1 MAAVLPAGDADA
13 AKAAKAD
20 ARERAMRRAR
30 FMATLRRLHGWL
42 GLWGA
47 VIGFMLGGTGIIMS
61 HRAILKLPISK
72 GEQSSVQF
80 KLAAPP
86 ADPQALAE
94 QIARQF
100 GYEGREP
107 RIKVE
112 KARDATFNGVTVR
125 QPERWELNFTHPQ
138 RQAKVEYVAGNSF
151 AKIDKYDASA
161 IGTLTR
167 LHQSTGVSAFW
178 VLLMDSIAMS
188 LMVLSLTGTI
198 LWTQLRGSR
207 IAFAGVLL
215 GAPIIALGLFASMI

>member
-1 MAAVLPAGDADA
+1 MAAVLPNAAAG
-13 AKAAKAD
+13 

-47 VIGFMLGGTGIIMS
+47 VIGFMLGGTGILMS
-61 HRAILKLPISK
+61 HRAILKLPVSK

-80 KLAAPP
+80 KLASPP
-86 ADPQALAE
+86 ADPQALALE
-94 QIARQF
+94 VAREF

-112 KARDATFNGVTVR
+112 KSREASFNGVAVR

-138 RQAKVEYVAGNSF
+138 RQAKVEYIAGNGYV
-151 AKIDKYDASA
+151 KIEKYDATA
-161 IGTLTR
+161 LGTLMR

-178 VLLMDSIAMS
+178 VLLMDSVALS
-188 LMVLSLTGTI
+188 LMALALTGTI
-198 LWTQLRGSR
+198 LWTQMRGSR
-207 IAFAGVLL
+207 IAFAGMLL
-215 GAPIIALGLFASMI
+215 GAPLLALVFFGMMI

>member
-1 MAAVLPAGDADA
+1 MAAVFPGSAAGVNQ
-13 AKAAKAD
+13 

-30 FMATLRRLHGWL
+30 FMAALRRWHGWI

-47 VIGFMLGGTGIIMS
+47 LIGFMMGATGIVMT
-61 HRAILKLPISK
+61 HRAVLKLPISK

-86 ADPQALAE
+86 ADAQALAA
-94 QIARQF
+94 QISREF

-112 KARDATFNGVTVR
+112 KSRAVTWNGVTVQ
-125 QPERWELNFTHPQ
+125 QPERWEINFTHPQ
-138 RQAKVEYVAGNSF
+138 RQARIEYMQGNSY
-151 AKIDKYDASA
+151 ARIDKYDASV

-178 VLLMDSIAMS
+178 VLLMDSIAAS

-207 IAFAGVLL
+207 IAFASVLL
-215 GAPIIALGLFASMI
+215 GAPTLALVFFALMT

>member
-1 MAAVLPAGDADA
+1 MAAVLPADS
-13 AKAAKAD
+13 AKAD
-20 ARERAMRRAR
+20 VRERAMRRAR
-30 FMATLRRLHGWL
+30 FMATLRRLHGWI

-47 VIGFMLGGTGIIMS
+47 VLGFMMGGTGLLMS
-61 HRAILKLPISK
+61 HRAILKLPVSK

-86 ADPQALAE
+86 ADPQALAA
-94 QIARQF
+94 QVAREF

-138 RQAKVEYVAGNSF
+138 RQAKIEYVAGNSF
-151 AKIDKYDASA
+151 AKIEKYDATG
-161 IGTLTR
+161 IGTLMR

-178 VLLMDSIAMS
+178 VLLMDSIAIS

-207 IAFAGVLL
+207 IAFASVLL
-215 GAPIIALGLFASMI
+215 GAPLAALVLFASMT